1 MKKVYITSLH
11 LKHGGVEMAISL
23 LANALIKRGYKVT
36 ILCTYNFG
44 TPAYKLDERITIEYL
59 TNVLPNRELLLKKM
73 HMRKFGSVLKE
84 LMYAFYVL
92 CVKKYSMINALR
104 NIKEGCVISTRNEH
118 SVLLS
123 KYGKANV
130 KKIAQLHHDHRY
142 DKKLLYDFKKKY
154 TNIDY
159 FVLLT
164 EQLREEVSE
173 VLKKNKKTKCIT
185 IPNFLNLDYQQEM
198 RIERKNQV
206 IAVGRLHP
214 VKRFNLLIDM
224 WKDSDLQKRAKL
236 LIIGDGEDYEKLQK
250 QIDSLSLNNSVK
262 LLGEK
267 NHDEVMDIMKNSM
280 VYAMTSETEGFP
292 FVLVEAMSNALPM
305 VAYDVRVG
313 PRAIIKEGETGYLVE
328 DGNQAEYNK
337 KLKLLL
343 DNDEIRSMMSIKCKK
358 ECLNYSEELVMK
370 KWLDIL

>member
-1 MKKVYITSLH
+1 M
-11 LKHGGVEMAISL
+11 
-23 LANALIKRGYKVT
+23 
-36 ILCTYNFG
+36 
-44 TPAYKLDERITIEYL
+44 
-59 TNVLPNRELLLKKM
+59 
-73 HMRKFGSVLKE
+73 
-84 LMYAFYVL
+84 
-92 CVKKYSMINALR
+92 
-104 NIKEGCVISTRNEH
+104 
-118 SVLLS
+118 
-123 KYGKANV
+123 
-130 KKIAQLHHDHRY
+130 
-142 DKKLLYDFKKKY
+142 
-154 TNIDY
+154 
-159 FVLLT
+159 
-164 EQLREEVSE
+164 
-173 VLKKNKKTKCIT
+173 
-185 IPNFLNLDYQQEM
+185 
-198 RIERKNQV
+198 
-206 IAVGRLHP
+206 
-214 VKRFNLLIDM
+214 
-224 WKDSDLQKRAKL
+224 
-236 LIIGDGEDYEKLQK
+236 
-250 QIDSLSLNNSVK
+250 SLNNSVK